1 MHSIHQHTMA
11 MASSSLR
18 HEWANNDGERVL
30 CREGVAVQWGLGSR
44 HKAVEKCILWIR
56 NGEPNQ
62 STVLQGRS
70 VLRTSELSSHA

>member
-30 CREGVAVQWGLGSR
+30 VRGLAWPR
-44 HKAVEKCILWIR
+44 HKAVEIL
-56 NGEPNQ
+56 
-62 STVLQGRS
+62 TVLQGRS
-70 VLRTSELSSHA
+70 ALRTSELSSHA